1 MGQVTSG
8 FLAILSNPT
17 IYNAF
22 QAIMGAHHGRIT
34 FVEDFVRP
42 QPKMNI
48 LDVGCGPAK
57 ILDYLP
63 SVNYWGFDIS
73 SPYISQATSQYGG
86 KGHFFCKE
94 LHAEDLVDLPTF
106 DIVLAIGLLHHLD
119 DEAAIAL
126 LNLAHDALKPGGRL
140 VTIDPCLA
148 AGQNLI
154 AEYLV
159 LHDRGR
165 NVRTRDGYESLVSN
179 VFSKRRIEV
188 RHRAWIPYT
197 HCFMECTRT

>member
-1 MGQVTSG
+1 MGQITSG
-8 FLAILSNPT
+8 LRAIFSSPT
-17 IYNAF
+17 IYSAF
-22 QAIMGAHHGRIT
+22 QTIMGAHRGRMT
-34 FVEDFVRP
+34 FVADFVRP
-42 QPKMNI
+42 QPNMNV
-48 LDVGCGPAK
+48 LDMGCGPAE

-63 SVNYWGFDIS
+63 RVSYWGFDIS
-73 SPYISQATSQYGG
+73 APYIAQATSRYGS
-86 KGHFFCKE
+86 KGHFFCTE
-94 LHAEDLVDLPTF
+94 LNAEDLVDPPSF

-119 DEAAIAL
+119 DEAATVL

-140 VTIDPCLA
+140 ITIDPCLA
-148 AGQNLI
+148 SGQNPI

-165 NVRTRDGYESLVSN
+165 NVRTRDGYESLVSSI
-179 VFSKRRIEV
+179 FLEHRIEV